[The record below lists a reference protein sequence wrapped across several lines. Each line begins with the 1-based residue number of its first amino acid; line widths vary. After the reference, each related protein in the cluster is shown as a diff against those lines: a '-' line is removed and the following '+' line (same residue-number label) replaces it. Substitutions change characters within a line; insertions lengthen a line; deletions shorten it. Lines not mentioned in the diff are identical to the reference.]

1 MSRLVTRT
9 KEFDLCASMK
19 GTTDEKRETPLS
31 FIGLGQLK
39 TPMQNEDEV
48 TCEEYQGRIAPLGD
62 TSNRGLPQGPP

>member
-1 MSRLVTRT
+1 MSRLGTRT

-19 GTTDEKRETPLS
+19 GTTDDRERIPSL